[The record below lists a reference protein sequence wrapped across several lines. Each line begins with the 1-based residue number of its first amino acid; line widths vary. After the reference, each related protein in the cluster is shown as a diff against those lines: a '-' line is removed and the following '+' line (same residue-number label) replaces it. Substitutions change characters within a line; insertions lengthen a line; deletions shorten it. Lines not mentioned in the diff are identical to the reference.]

1 MKANQTVCTGLDS
14 LIESSQIPGL
24 QVAVVTA
31 ERTVFEQLRAHSLVL
46 SDSVRMQFYT
56 RQQTNAGAAVP
67 TTLGW
72 HVGMLNG
79 APVLLK
85 EAIMLIAPT
94 TQPPVVG
101 PIQAR
106 APPSRISPTRNRITR
121 STVGTFLT

>member
-31 ERTVFEQLRAHSLVL
+31 ERTVFEQLRAHSLIL
-46 SDSVRMQFYT
+46 SDSARMQFYT
-56 RQQTNAGAAVP
+56 RQQTNAGVAVP

-79 APVLLK
+79 ASLF
-85 EAIMLIAPT
+85 
-94 TQPPVVG
+94 TQGSHHAYSANDP
-101 PIQAR
+101 ATCR
-106 APPSRISPTRNRITR
+106 R
-121 STVGTFLT
+121 SHPGQGAA